1 MENISILEEV
11 ISTMGFPIVVCGVLF
26 WYIWKTQK
34 AHTEEVD
41 KLRES
46 IDNNTIILTKLLER
60 LDNEY
65 TASTI

>member
-34 AHTEEVD
+34 SHCEEVD

-60 LDNEY
+60 FDNEH
-65 TASTI
+65 TSGTI